1 MPSLRSTFWHLLALC
16 ILSSAVLNAV
26 ARPFPLDNVLLEAR
40 ADSQASSAATNPG
53 INHGPG
59 GSSEYLYPLCSL
71 RLMKHFT
78 MPIGQPH
85 YDTTKVDSIL
95 LPISKVIKNLDVKL
109 WRCTGTFQQWRNPSE
124 PVIKDEKAWLCVGI
138 DCFGFDAS
146 EAPVMQKISDDLT
159 KHLEQSTTIGTMTFK
174 DLPSKSSVLKPFAFN
189 NRYASR
195 GTKLDNLKLFLEE
208 LEEVHA
214 KSTGEKFFAGYN
226 KFKSY
231 YEKMKELGNSD

>member
-26 ARPFPLDNVLLEAR
+26 ARPFPLDDVLLEAR

-59 GSSEYLYPLCSL
+59 GSS
-71 RLMKHFT
+71 
-78 MPIGQPH
+78 QPH

-109 WRCTGTFQQWRNPSE
+109 WRCTGTFKQWRNPSE

-159 KHLEQSTTIGTMTFK
+159 KHLEKSTTIGTMTFK
-174 DLPSKSSVLKPFAFN
+174 DLPSKSSVLQPFAFN

-214 KSTGEKFFAGYN
+214 KSTGEKFFAGYD